1 MTFSTA
7 FQADAFQNDA
17 FQISET
23 PASRITSAGGWN
35 KDWAK
40 VYGPERHQWIV
51 KPKRGKVR
59 KLSTALEAFDA
70 IQGYSDAS
78 VQYAGLDFG
87 AEFARIAKRIAK
99 ENSGANIRREI
110 AAHMAAVELRARR
123 EAEERDDEEAILLLL
138 H

>member
-7 FQADAFQNDA
+7 FQSDAFQNNA
-17 FQISET
+17 FQIVET
-23 PASRITSAGGWN
+23 PAARVTSAGGWN

-40 VYGPERHQWIV
+40 VYGPDRHKWIV

-59 KLSTALEAFDA
+59 KLTTALEAFDA
-70 IQGYSDAS
+70 IQSNPEAS
-78 VQYAGLDFG
+78 VKYAGLDFG
-87 AEFARIAKRIAK
+87 AEFARIAKRIAQ
-99 ENSGANIRREI
+99 ENSAANIRREL
-110 AAHMAAVELRARR
+110 AAIELRARR